1 MISRFLNFVSS
12 KLAFRFSRK
21 IVANFFGVTT
31 SEIST
36 INEFDKIYFC
46 HTENSVAES
55 EVLIIDLGQFKEN
68 TLSRLLPEKDNGK
81 SKLYFI
87 SVTSSYLDS
96 ATLEHGQLMS
106 LLEVLGSN
114 NNSRIIL
121 YNPPLLKDFYVFIFN
136 EN

>member
-1 MISRFLNFVSS
+1 MISRFLNFASS
-12 KLAFRFSRK
+12 KLAFIFARK
-21 IVANFFGVTT
+21 IVANFFGVST

-36 INEFDKIYFC
+36 INVFDKIYFC
-46 HTENSVAES
+46 HKENSVAES

-81 SKLYFI
+81 SKLHYI
-87 SVTSSYLDS
+87 SVASSYLDS
-96 ATLEHGQLMS
+96 ATLEHRQLMS
-106 LLEVLGSN
+106 FLEVLGGN

-121 YNPPLLKDFYVFIFN
+121 YKPLLLKDFYVFIFN